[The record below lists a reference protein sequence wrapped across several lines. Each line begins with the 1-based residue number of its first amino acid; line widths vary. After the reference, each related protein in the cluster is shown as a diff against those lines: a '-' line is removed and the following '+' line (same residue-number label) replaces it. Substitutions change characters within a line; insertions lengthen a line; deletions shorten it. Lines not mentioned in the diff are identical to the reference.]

1 MPRMKVDTRES
12 MSTLATKTVLGFL
25 QLIVTLGILLF
36 VPAWSFDFWQAWV
49 YLFVFGASTGLI
61 TAYLWT
67 NNPALLARRVAAGPK
82 AEKDKTQKL
91 VQLIASIV
99 FIAIILLPALDH
111 RFTWSSVPFAVVFV
125 GNVLVALGFLIVFA
139 VFKTNAFTSATI
151 ELASDQHVISTGP
164 YALVRHPMYSGAL
177 VMLLGTPLALGSWW
191 GLLILVPMTLV
202 IAWRLVEEER
212 FLVARLP
219 GYAEY
224 CRSVRYRLVPF
235 LW

>member
-1 MPRMKVDTRES
+1 
-12 MSTLATKTVLGFL
+12 MSKLASKTVLGFV

-36 VPAWSFDFWQAWV
+36 VPAWTLNFWQAWV

-61 TAYLWT
+61 TAYLWA
-67 NNPALLARRVAAGPK
+67 NNPALLARRVAGGPA
-82 AEKDKTQKL
+82 AEKEKPQKL

-99 FIAIILLPALDH
+99 FIGIILLPALDH
-111 RFTWSSVPFAVVFV
+111 RFTWSSVPLAVVLL
-125 GNVLVALGFLIVFA
+125 GNALVVLGFLIVFA
-139 VFKTNAFTSATI
+139 VFKANAFTSATI
-151 ELASDQHVISTGP
+151 ELAPDQHVVSTGP

-191 GLLILVPMTLV
+191 GLLMLVPMTLV
-202 IAWRLVEEER
+202 IAWRLLEEEK
-212 FLVARLP
+212 FLEARLP